1 MEESKIS
8 KYEELMKKYKRKVE
22 KSHDNKEYM
31 ILDETGFNLDKMLEF
46 DIFNDSKL
54 VDINLDLF
62 EKVELIFDS
71 QKTDYGFEF
80 VKFTFEDLAYYKDD
94 FKELEC
100 ILYYY
105 ENKKISFLLESVEF
119 INLKGNFR
127 MEFYFNLKNEVKCN
141 KQNKSKCKTKNKDK
155 VNIHIIE
162 IESRYLTIEKINTFK
177 VEKSNICCDEGEEET
192 FYLDGV
198 EKIYNE
204 KKTNSLVKNLCI
216 NRKKALKLSDFLD
229 EFGNE
234 EYCYENIYRGI
245 ILDKKGNFNTEYIQK
260 LNISNGLK
268 SLLTDMYL
276 PWSEVIYWGKTNI
289 KNEFYIVFHL
299 NEEYVKSSKDI
310 EPGYGIFYGQYKREC
325 GNEIVLVKFK
335 EVSLLKGID
344 FRGEYVAY
352 NYVEVDYEGLIK
364 FKIGN
369 KDGEF
374 FTIHAKDVEVDILDD
389 CKRFFEWPTYWNN
402 LGNK

>member
-1 MEESKIS
+1 MKENKIS

-80 VKFTFEDLAYYKDD
+80 VKFTFEDLAYYKDN
-94 FKELEC
+94 FKELEKT
-100 ILYYY
+100 LYYD
-105 ENKKISFLLESVEF
+105 ENKGIRSVLESVEF

-127 MEFYFNLKNEVKCN
+127 MELYLNLKNEEIL
-141 KQNKSKCKTKNKDK
+141 KSKNKDK
-155 VNIHIIE
+155 AKMHIIE
-162 IESRYLTIEKINTFK
+162 IEARYLTIEKIHNFK
-177 VEKSNICCDEGEEET
+177 AEKSNIYCDKAEEET

-204 KKTNSLVKNLCI
+204 NKINSLIKNLCI
-216 NRKKALKLSDFLD
+216 NRKKALKLSDFYD

-234 EYCYENIYRGI
+234 EYYYENIYRGI
-245 ILDKKGNFNTEYIQK
+245 ILDKKGNFNLKYIQK
-260 LNISNGLK
+260 LRISDGLK

-289 KNEFYIVFHL
+289 ENEFYIVFHL
-299 NEEYVKSSKDI
+299 NEEHMIDGKYCKVEDG
-310 EPGYGIFYGQYKREC
+310 EPGYGVFYGQYKREC

-352 NYVEVDYEGLIK
+352 NYVEVDYEGFIK

>member
-1 MEESKIS
+1 MEENKIS
-8 KYEELMKKYKRKVE
+8 KYEEFMKKYKRKVE

-31 ILDETGFNLDKMLEF
+31 ILDETGFNLDKILEF
-46 DIFNDSKL
+46 DIFNNSKL

-62 EKVELIFDS
+62 EKVELIFDFK
-71 QKTDYGFEF
+71 KTDCDFEF
-80 VKFTFEDLAYYKDD
+80 VKFTFEDLAYYKDN
-94 FKELEC
+94 FKELEKT
-100 ILYYY
+100 LYYD
-105 ENKKISFLLESVEF
+105 ENKGIRSVLESVEF

-127 MEFYFNLKNEVKCN
+127 MEFYLNLKNEEIL
-141 KQNKSKCKTKNKDK
+141 KSKNKDK
-155 VNIHIIE
+155 AKMHIIE
-162 IESRYLTIEKINTFK
+162 IEARYLTIEKIHNFK
-177 VEKSNICCDEGEEET
+177 AEKSNIYCDKAEEET

-204 KKTNSLVKNLCI
+204 NKINSLIKNLCI
-216 NRKKALKLSDFLD
+216 NRKKALKLSDFYD

-234 EYCYENIYRGI
+234 EYYYENIYRGI
-245 ILDKKGNFNTEYIQK
+245 ILDKKGNFNLEYIQK
-260 LNISNGLK
+260 LRISDGLK

-289 KNEFYIVFHL
+289 ENEFYIVFHL
-299 NEEYVKSSKDI
+299 NEEHMIDGKYCRIEDG
-310 EPGYGIFYGQYKREC
+310 EPGYGVFYGQYKREC

>member
-1 MEESKIS
+1 MEENKIS
-8 KYEELMKKYKRKVE
+8 KYEEFMKKYKRKVE

-31 ILDETGFNLDKMLEF
+31 ILDETGFNLDKILEF
-46 DIFNDSKL
+46 DIFNNSKL

-62 EKVELIFDS
+62 EKVELIFDFK
-71 QKTDYGFEF
+71 KTDCDFEF
-80 VKFTFEDLAYYKDD
+80 VKFTFEDLAYYKDN
-94 FKELEC
+94 FKELEKT
-100 ILYYY
+100 LYYD
-105 ENKKISFLLESVEF
+105 ENKGIRSVLESVEF

-127 MEFYFNLKNEVKCN
+127 MEFYLNLKNEEIL
-141 KQNKSKCKTKNKDK
+141 KSKNKDK
-155 VNIHIIE
+155 AKMHIIE
-162 IESRYLTIEKINTFK
+162 IEARYLTIEKIHNFK
-177 VEKSNICCDEGEEET
+177 AEKSNIYCNKAEEET

-204 KKTNSLVKNLCI
+204 NKINSLIKNLCI
-216 NRKKALKLSDFLD
+216 NRKKALKLSDFYD

-234 EYCYENIYRGI
+234 EYYYENIYRGI
-245 ILDKKGNFNTEYIQK
+245 ILDKKGNFNLEYIQK
-260 LNISNGLK
+260 LRISDGLK

-289 KNEFYIVFHL
+289 ENEFYIVFHL
-299 NEEYVKSSKDI
+299 NEEHMIDGKYCRIEDG
-310 EPGYGIFYGQYKREC
+310 EPGYGVFYGQYKREC

>member
-1 MEESKIS
+1 MEENKIS

-46 DIFNDSKL
+46 DIFNNSKL

-71 QKTDYGFEF
+71 KKTDCGFEF
-80 VKFTFEDLAYYKDD
+80 VKFTFEDLAYYKDN
-94 FKELEC
+94 FKELEKT
-100 ILYYY
+100 LYYD
-105 ENKKISFLLESVEF
+105 ENKGIRSVLESVEF

-127 MEFYFNLKNEVKCN
+127 MEFYLNLKNEEIL
-141 KQNKSKCKTKNKDK
+141 KSKNKDK
-155 VNIHIIE
+155 AKMHIIE
-162 IESRYLTIEKINTFK
+162 IEARYLTIEKIHNFK
-177 VEKSNICCDEGEEET
+177 AEKSNIYCNKAEEET

-204 KKTNSLVKNLCI
+204 NKINSLIKNLCI
-216 NRKKALKLSDFLD
+216 NRKKALKLSDFYD

-234 EYCYENIYRGI
+234 EYYYENIYRGI
-245 ILDKKGNFNTEYIQK
+245 ILDKKGNFNLEYIQK
-260 LNISNGLK
+260 LRISDGLK

-289 KNEFYIVFHL
+289 ENEFYIVFHL

-310 EPGYGIFYGQYKREC
+310 EPGYGVFYGQYKREC